1 MYCFRHADEW
11 NAFECES
18 DSSDEELDLK
28 KINNLK
34 NETNANKVSI
44 NPSFKN

>member
-1 MYCFRHADEW
+1 MDFPSPKLNIEKLQTYKPNFGK
-11 NAFECES
+11 S
-18 DSSDEELDLK
+18 